1 MLLHYISTAWR
12 HMLKYK
18 TQNLISILCLAVGV
32 VCFALTIQTVL
43 TAATVTY
50 SRQIKA
56 GIHLVRIEVSDTAQ
70 QCLRNVDSTMI
81 AQIYQHNLQSVR
93 DVEFWLNPLGTNFT
107 FEDATSV
114 PKICFSI
121 FNNVSPRMFLR
132 YGIRSAVTGEPIP
145 ELDEGDVL
153 ISDDIRDKVYGKGA
167 DPRGFHVL
175 SEIDG
180 GIRTIRDVI
189 PTSLITSEYGE
200 SIFYISRTPMAKD
213 GLHMPGRS
221 AYDLTVEAN
230 DGYTDDDVLLELRNA
245 FPELRFIP
253 HKPYDNSLGMDDIS
267 TLTLFAIVVMIG
279 GSVLVVGLS
288 GYLKMQT
295 QLFALRSREMALR
308 RTLGARPWQLFML
321 LATET
326 VMAFVA
332 IALAAE
338 LFTALLTPYILQPFT
353 TALQLHITFTHE
365 LQQFH
370 CIKWCVL
377 LGTMAAT
384 LCMAAW
390 MVRRQLH
397 EPVST
402 RVGRSGHPRTKGQSL
417 MLCMQFVTSMALL
430 VVTLWGYRILALNDN
445 DWDYVMTPNTGMTP
459 DFDSYRH
466 ALIVRKLTADRLI
479 PGFTDSLQAIRGIE
493 HTSTVRYDLRE
504 ANVVDTTL
512 IIHHD
517 TIWPG
522 DRGGQMVFRYSM
534 MASDE
539 ELVDRLG
546 MSISPTPYRNDIR
559 WRFATAIYA
568 RSEDAARLRCKWHLP
583 DTPNA
588 PIRTIHDSQAY
599 TLLGYASCPRG
610 YQRIGNWQPTPSY
623 WLIDND
629 SQQGIFP
636 RDRHPDAMPAFDN
649 YIIFANRW
657 HYSRVEKK
665 VQAML
670 REAFPGNRNLSD
682 AQNLYM
688 MWFAQRHL
696 LDMLRSIC
704 FLPVL
709 ISILCI
715 IAGVYSAISLECR
728 GRQKEIALRK
738 IHGACRSDIVRMMGR
753 HYLRLLITGG
763 IISTVLI
770 AGTIIVLMCLGVP
783 IDYDI
788 QGTTLLFTL
797 ASFLVVT
804 SVTLLTIWHKI
815 RKVSRQNAADI
826 IAKE

>member
-18 TQNLISILCLAVGV
+18 TQNVISILCLAVGV

-50 SRQIKA
+50 TRQIKA
-56 GIHLVRIEVSDTAQ
+56 DTHLVRIEVYDTAQ
-70 QCLRNVDSTMI
+70 QYYHNVDSTMI
-81 AQIYQHNLQSVR
+81 AQIYQHNLQSVQ
-93 DVEFWLNPLGTNFT
+93 DVEFWFNPLGKDFT

-114 PKICFSI
+114 PKICLSN
-121 FNNVSPRMFLR
+121 FNNVPPRMFLR
-132 YGIRSAVTGEPIP
+132 YSIRSAVTGEPIP

-189 PTSLITSEYGE
+189 PTSLITSEYGA
-200 SIFYISRTPMAKD
+200 SIFYISRTPIARN
-213 GLHMPGRS
+213 GFSMPGRPG
-221 AYDLTVEAN
+221 YDLTVEVN
-230 DGYTDDDVLLELRNA
+230 EGYTDDDVLRELRNA
-245 FPELRFIP
+245 FPELKFTP
-253 HKPYDNSLGMDDIS
+253 HKPYYNSTAMHDIS
-267 TLTLFAIVVMIG
+267 AGILFAIVVMIG

-326 VMAFVA
+326 VMTFVA

-338 LFTALLTPYILQPFT
+338 FFTAMLTPYILQPFT
-353 TALQLHITFTHE
+353 TALRLDITFTHE

-384 LCMAAW
+384 LCTAAW

-402 RVGRSGHPRTKGQSL
+402 RVGRSGHPRTKGQNL
-417 MLCMQFVTSMALL
+417 MLCMQFVTSMSLL
-430 VVTLWGYRILALNDN
+430 VVTLWGYRLLAITDD
-445 DWDYVMTPNTGMTP
+445 DWDYVMTPNTGVAP
-459 DFDSYRH
+459 DFGPYRH
-466 ALIVRKLTADRLI
+466 ALIIRKLTADHLI
-479 PGFTDSLQAIRGIE
+479 PGFADSLQAIRGIE

-517 TIWPG
+517 TIWPR
-522 DRGGQMVFRYSM
+522 DRGGQTLLRYSM

-546 MSISPTPYRNDIR
+546 LSISQTPYRNDMR

-568 RSEDAARLRCKWHLP
+568 RSEDAARLRRKWHLP

-588 PIRTIHDSQAY
+588 PTRTLHGSQAY
-599 TLLGYASCPRG
+599 TLLGYAPCPRG

-636 RDRHPDAMPAFDN
+636 RDRHQDTMPAFDD
-649 YIIFANRW
+649 YIIFADRW

-682 AQNLYM
+682 AQNLYE

-738 IHGACRSDIVRMMGR
+738 IHGACRSDIVHMMGR
-753 HYLRLLITGG
+753 HYLRLLLVGG
-763 IISTVLI
+763 IISTVLVAMTI
-770 AGTIIVLMCLGVP
+770 AVLMCLGAT

-797 ASFLVVT
+797 ASLLVVT

-815 RKVSRQNAADI
+815 REVSRQNAADI
-826 IAKE
+826 ITKE

>member
-1 MLLHYISTAWR
+1 
-12 HMLKYK
+12 MLKYK

-32 VCFALTIQTVL
+32 VCFALTIQTVQ

-50 SRQIKA
+50 ARQTKA
-56 GIHLVRIEVSDTAQ
+56 GIHLVRMEVSDTAQ

-81 AQIYQHNLQSVR
+81 AQIYRQGLRSVR
-93 DVEFWLNPLGTNFT
+93 DVEFWLNPLGKDFT
-107 FEDATSV
+107 FEDATPV
-114 PKICFSI
+114 PKICFSF

-132 YGIRSAVTGEPIP
+132 RGTRSAITGEPIP

-175 SEIDG
+175 SKIDG
-180 GIRTIRDVI
+180 GIRTIRDVV
-189 PTSLITSEYGE
+189 PTSLTTREYGA
-200 SIFYISRTPMAKD
+200 SIFYISCTPMAKD

-267 TLTLFAIVVMIG
+267 SAILFAIVVMIG

-295 QLFALRSREMALR
+295 QLFALRSRELALR

-326 VMAFVA
+326 VMAFVLT
-332 IALAAE
+332 ALAAE
-338 LFTALLTPYILQPFT
+338 LFTALLTPYILHPFT
-353 TALQLHITFTHE
+353 TALQLRITFAHE

-397 EPVST
+397 EQVST

-417 MLCMQFVTSMALL
+417 MQCMQFVTSMSLL
-430 VVTLWGYRILALNDN
+430 VVTLWGYRLLTHNDY
-445 DWDYVMTPNTGMTP
+445 DWYYVMTPDTDVAP
-459 DFDSYRH
+459 DFGPYRH
-466 ALIVRKLTADRLI
+466 ALIVRKLTADHLI
-479 PGFTDSLQAIRGIE
+479 PGFPDSLQAIRGIE

-504 ANVVDTTL
+504 ANLVDTTL

-517 TIWPG
+517 TIWSG
-522 DRGGQMVFRYSM
+522 DRGGQTLLRYSM

-539 ELVDRLG
+539 ELVDKLG
-546 MSISPTPYRNDIR
+546 LSISPTPYRDNVR
-559 WRFATAIYA
+559 WKFATAIYA
-568 RSEDAARLRCKWHLP
+568 RSEDAARLRRKWHLP
-583 DTPNA
+583 DTPDA
-588 PIRTIHDSQAY
+588 PARTLHGSQAY
-599 TLLGYASCPRG
+599 TLLGYAPCPKG

-623 WLIDND
+623 WLIDNG

-636 RDRHPDAMPAFDN
+636 RDRHPDAMPAFDD
-649 YIIFANRW
+649 YIIFSDRW
-657 HYSRVEKK
+657 HYSGVEKR

-738 IHGACRSDIVRMMGR
+738 VHGACRSDIVRMMGR
-753 HYLRLLITGG
+753 HYLRLLLAAG
-763 IISTVLI
+763 IVSTVLVAATMAALI
-770 AGTIIVLMCLGVP
+770 CLGAP
-783 IDYDI
+783 IDHDI
-788 QGTTLLFTL
+788 QGITLLFTL

-804 SVTLLTIWHKI
+804 AVTLLTIWHKI
-815 RKVSRQNAADI
+815 HTVSRLNAADI
-826 IAKE
+826 ITKE